1 MVITQTRIAR
11 IVVEGAVQGVGYRV
25 FVAREAGR
33 LHLDGWVRNRRDG
46 SVETLVAG
54 PAAAVEEFLNAAR
67 RGPRTAVVASHRI
80 EEADESALREC
91 RGEHGFIVA
100 AEA

>member
-1 MVITQTRIAR
+1 MSDR
-11 IVVEGAVQGVGYRV
+11 IVRFFVEGRVQRVGYRV

-54 PAAAVEEFLNAAR
+54 EATVLEEFLRLAQKGPATAR
-67 RGPRTAVVASHRI
+67 IDAFRL
-80 EEADESALREC
+80 EEADETALRE
-91 RGEHGFIVA
+91 GGGGHGFVA
-100 AEA
+100 ASDI

>member
-1 MVITQTRIAR
+1 MAER
-11 IVVEGAVQGVGYRV
+11 IVRIFVEGQVQRVGYRV

-54 PAAAVEEFLNAAR
+54 ESAVVQEFLYAAQN
-67 RGPRTAVVASHRI
+67 GPATARITSYRI
-80 EEADESALREC
+80 EEADVAALREGG
-91 RGEHGFIVA
+91 GEHGFVA
-100 AEA
+100 ATDI

>member
-1 MVITQTRIAR
+1 MSDR
-11 IVVEGAVQGVGYRV
+11 IVRFFVEGRVQRVGYRV

-54 PAAAVEEFLNAAR
+54 EASVVEEFIGLAQK
-67 RGPRTAVVASHRI
+67 GPATAGIDLFRF
-80 EEADESALREC
+80 EEADDAALRE
-91 RGEHGFIVA
+91 GGGGHGFFA
-100 AEA
+100 APDL